1 MNVYSLSFFYIIYLI
16 SSFPYIIFYF
26 PLFVVPYVI
35 NFYFLFLFLFAC
47 SSSIPNWREP
57 FLFLM
62 VPPPLAAKKY
72 LFSFSFLLVCRRCR
86 YGVFSS
92 VQQYASIYLFPFV
105 RQFGMACRMNGAA
118 AIFWNRQAPGRAKAP
133 RVACVKQ
140 LPFTQAGHS
149 IKFFPRSS
157 IKKIL
162 SWQQSAAVVLWYSCA
177 SNDLNIKVIC
187 LRIAD
192 DFLDALF

>member
-16 SSFPYIIFYF
+16 SSFPCMLFYF
-26 PLFVVPYVI
+26 PLFVVPYII

-47 SSSIPNWREP
+47 SSPLPNGREP

-149 IKFFPRSS
+149 IKFFPCSS
-157 IKKIL
+157 IKKYCRG
-162 SWQQSAAVVLWYSCA
+162 SSRQQSCYDTPAQAMT
-177 SNDLNIKVIC
+177 
-187 LRIAD
+187 
-192 DFLDALF
+192 